1 MNTEDKNREADLNE
15 MAITFEVDADVIDKV
30 RNGEITH
37 LVMEIND
44 DNYCDIL
51 ENFDGN
57 LILTTE
63 ELPDTFHGCYFYN
76 NGEFPYAIKNALNY
90 LVLNADDEHCV
101 VRIID
106 VDTEP
111 GVHFRF
117 QGPGQPSVEDPN
129 GDSCIWKVTFEVVP
143 LSNDCRAYL
152 MRWNPSISSFTDEDY
167 NECFENMVHGMFR
180 MNWSIRD
187 WEEARR
193 GDIFY
198 MLRVGDDKAG
208 IAFNGYFLSDP
219 YTGDDWA
226 GSTKRR
232 CYVDMICQNT
242 VEPGEVP
249 FVSMERLKEAIPEYD
264 WEEGHSGVLLPD
276 EVIEKLDELFKV

>member
-1 MNTEDKNREADLNE
+1 MHTEDNNKEIDLNE
-15 MAITFEVDADVIDKV
+15 MAITFEVDRKLIDKV

-111 GVHFRF
+111 GVRFRF

-152 MRWNPSISSFTDEDY
+152 MRWNPSISSFTDEEY
-167 NECFENMVHGMFR
+167 N
-180 MNWSIRD
+180 
-187 WEEARR
+187 
-193 GDIFY
+193 
-198 MLRVGDDKAG
+198 
-208 IAFNGYFLSDP
+208 
-219 YTGDDWA
+219 
-226 GSTKRR
+226 
-232 CYVDMICQNT
+232 
-242 VEPGEVP
+242 
-249 FVSMERLKEAIPEYD
+249 
-264 WEEGHSGVLLPD
+264 
-276 EVIEKLDELFKV
+276 